1 MKTSS
6 FTLLLA
12 ALITVFL
19 TSSSSSCSK
28 EDKTPA
34 PDLSKG
40 YPDAFTNKMSPKK
53 LANLKKAGATIY
65 EGQDPPALDGIFKAV
80 EFIYSDSDGID
91 VGEKLTGFTDFQFS
105 KFEDHNK
112 QCLIDWAQ
120 WNDKDG
126 SLIGISE
133 GGGKYFPM
141 AGHGNNF
148 TVDAAEQIT
157 DAKTGKKYDYYSFY
171 SGQVT
176 ADGIRNWES
185 GLYEVDQ
192 NDNITWIR
200 IFHDTDNFLPREI
213 VKPGGRLSARPVADV
228 GGKSDSQLE
237 QLILHRHR

>member
-1 MKTSS
+1 MKISR

-28 EDKTPA
+28 EDKTPT

-40 YPDAFTNKMSPKK
+40 YPDAFTNKMSPRK

-65 EGQDPPALDGIFKAV
+65 EGQDPPALDGTFKAV

-126 SLIGISE
+126 SLIGTSE

-176 ADGIRNWES
+176 ADGIKNWES

-213 VKPGGRLSARPVADV
+213 LKPGGRRAVVSGNDLTAITRNS
-228 GGKSDSQLE
+228 GKKLITQSQ
-237 QLILHRHR
+237 R